1 MYDAPEEEKIAY
13 VMRYK
18 QQLTMKV
25 PRSDESIVLGD
36 TNANVGEDNSG
47 REENIGK
54 HGMGSINKNRELF
67 ADYCFLNNLVTEGS
81 IFPHKRHH
89 RLMWISPDG
98 QTKNR
103 YFT

>member
-1 MYDAPEEEKIAY
+1 MHYM
-13 VMRYK
+13 MRYK

-54 HGMGSINKNRELF
+54 HGLGSINENRELF